1 MKLVYRVCFLWVLC
15 CVLVC
20 LTSGTSHA
28 QRRYKDKGGASYYA
42 DKFNGRKTASGEIF
56 DNAAMTAAHRTLP
69 FGTYVKV
76 TNLANGKSVI
86 VRINDRGP
94 YAHGRIID
102 VTKAAAIQLGMVG
115 TGTAWVMVEEV
126 DAPDP
131 PTGEVPEASE
141 MPGADSN
148 QLAGKFQTGHTYS
161 MWGTERFPKGIGLQV
176 GSYRDAE
183 NAIDQCRTLI
193 KQGGL
198 EEVYIQVGW
207 SGGRIY
213 RVIVGAYPTR
223 EEALL
228 LLPRIRALGMDGFP
242 KRHFD

>member
-1 MKLVYRVCFLWVLC
+1 MKSSYWV
-15 CVLVC
+15 CVLWGVMIC
-20 LTSGTSHA
+20 FSVIPLHA
-28 QRRYKDKGGASYYA
+28 QRTYKAKGMASYYA

-56 DNAAMTAAHRTLP
+56 DNSRMTAAHRTLP

-76 TNLANGKSVI
+76 TNLANGKSVV

-102 VTKAAAIQLGMVG
+102 LTKAAAIQLDMVR
-115 TGTAWVMVEEV
+115 TGTAKVLVEEV
-126 DAPDP
+126 AAPE
-131 PTGEVPEASE
+131 PTDSEVPAV
-141 MPGADSN
+141 PVGAEESAPVA
-148 QLAGKFQTGHTYS
+148 QKFKTGHTYS
-161 MWGTERFPKGIGLQV
+161 MWGTERFPKGVGLQV
-176 GSYRDAE
+176 GSYRDVE

-193 KQGGL
+193 KEGGL

>member
-1 MKLVYRVCFLWVLC
+1 MKSSYWV
-15 CVLVC
+15 CVLWGVMIC
-20 LTSGTSHA
+20 FSVTPLHA
-28 QRRYKDKGGASYYA
+28 QRTYKAKGMASYYA

-56 DNAAMTAAHRTLP
+56 DNSRMTAAHRTLP

-76 TNLANGKSVI
+76 TNLANGKSVV

-102 VTKAAAIQLGMVG
+102 LTKAAAIQLDMVR
-115 TGTAWVMVEEV
+115 TGTAKVLVEEV
-126 DAPDP
+126 AAPE
-131 PTGEVPEASE
+131 PTDSEVPAV
-141 MPGADSN
+141 PVGAEESAPVA
-148 QLAGKFQTGHTYS
+148 QKFKTGHTYS
-161 MWGTERFPKGIGLQV
+161 MWGTERFPKGVGLQV
-176 GSYRDAE
+176 GSYRDVE

-193 KQGGL
+193 KEGGL

>member
-1 MKLVYRVCFLWVLC
+1 MKPVYRLYFL
-15 CVLVC
+15 C
-20 LTSGTSHA
+20 LFSCMLISFVNSSLHA
-28 QRRYKDKGGASYYA
+28 QRRYKAKGVASYYA

-56 DNAAMTAAHRTLP
+56 DNSRMTAAHRTLP

-76 TNLANGKSVI
+76 TNLANGKSVV

-102 VTKAAAIQLGMVG
+102 LTKAAAIQLDMVR
-115 TGTAWVMVEEV
+115 TGTARVMVEEV
-126 DAPDP
+126 AGPEPADN
-131 PTGEVPEASE
+131 EVPAVPVASDE
-141 MPGADSN
+141 GNPPA
-148 QLAGKFQTGHTYS
+148 QKFKTGHTYS
-161 MWGTERFPKGIGLQV
+161 MWGTERFPKGVGLQV
-176 GSYRDAE
+176 GSYRDVE

-193 KQGGL
+193 KEGGL